1 MLLLT
6 AVFVLPY
13 SYTPITSPNHTT
25 DSNEIFEGSA
35 KFNKMIE
42 IKMTLLRFKTPSTTI
57 KQKA

>member
-6 AVFVLPY
+6 AVFVLP
-13 SYTPITSPNHTT
+13 YTPITSPNHTT